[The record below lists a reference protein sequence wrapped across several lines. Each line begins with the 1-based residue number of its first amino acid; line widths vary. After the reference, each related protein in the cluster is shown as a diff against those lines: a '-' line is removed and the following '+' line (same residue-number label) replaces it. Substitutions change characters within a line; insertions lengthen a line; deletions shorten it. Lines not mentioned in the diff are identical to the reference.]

1 MDLAD
6 LYYREIVGVYPFSTQ
21 REEAVSRCTIA
32 YLEEAGVP
40 KKKIIEMMISLKEKA
55 FIEPED
61 IPSSFYDGSLIQRG
75 VYYCHPELQIISPDP
90 VIAKDGTFT
99 QFPFYQEMKICFTM
113 QDLCQYFYR
122 KTARQNN
129 LSDQK
134 RDTGQFVHLL
144 KRYTG
149 LDNIQ
154 PLDVVLCMIDEAAY
168 QKMFIAEPFSVKT
181 AQIEA
186 YTIDKLQ
193 RIVNEKKAK
202 GHDRPVWRTYLVKDG
217 RAVWQTN

>member
-40 KKKIIEMMISLKEKA
+40 KKKIIEMMVSLKEKA

-61 IPSSFYDGSLIQRG
+61 IPQNFYDGSLIRPG
-75 VYYCHPELQIISPDP
+75 EYYCHPELQLISPDP

-113 QDLCQYFYR
+113 RDLCRYF
-122 KTARQNN
+122 
-129 LSDQK
+129 
-134 RDTGQFVHLL
+134 
-144 KRYTG
+144 
-149 LDNIQ
+149 
-154 PLDVVLCMIDEAAY
+154 
-168 QKMFIAEPFSVKT
+168 
-181 AQIEA
+181 
-186 YTIDKLQ
+186 
-193 RIVNEKKAK
+193 
-202 GHDRPVWRTYLVKDG
+202 
-217 RAVWQTN
+217 